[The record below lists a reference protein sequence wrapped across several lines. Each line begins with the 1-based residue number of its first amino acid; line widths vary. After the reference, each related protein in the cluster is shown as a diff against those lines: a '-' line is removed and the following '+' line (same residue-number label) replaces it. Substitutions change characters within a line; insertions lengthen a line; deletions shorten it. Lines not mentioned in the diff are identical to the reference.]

1 MKTSTLLVLTT
12 ISIFLQFTVS
22 AQENQEYESNWP
34 QWRGPLGNGVALNS
48 DPPDTWSETENI
60 RWKIKI
66 PGNAFGTP
74 VIWGKHVF
82 VSTAIQAGN
91 SNVSDGLLQRLTR
104 RIVGTEGATNANRY
118 VALALDR
125 HDGSIIWEN
134 TLREAIP
141 HEGKHQTG
149 SWASAS
155 AVTDG
160 QVVCTFFGSIGLYCL
175 NMNGEQLWSYDF
187 GDMEIRMGFGEGA
200 SPALYGDTIV
210 ITWDHQGESFITA
223 LDKYTGRELWRS
235 ERDEITSWS
244 TPVIVEHNGINQ
256 VITSATN
263 RVRSYDLRD
272 GTLLWDG
279 DGVTLNA
286 IPTPVSEEGIVYLTS
301 GYRGDTLYAVDLDNA
316 SGDITD
322 SESIIW
328 SLDRDTPYVPSPV
341 LYKGILY
348 FTKGNEGILSAFN
361 SKTGQPYYG
370 PQRLP
375 GIRSIYASPVA
386 ANDRLYITSRDG
398 TTAVISAGPSFEVLS
413 ANILDD
419 NFDASPAIAGG
430 ELYLRGH
437 QYLYC
442 IAND

>member
-1 MKTSTLLVLTT
+1 MGQVAL
-12 ISIFLQFTVS
+12 
-22 AQENQEYESNWP
+22 ADDWP

-74 VIWGKHVF
+74 VIWGRHVF

-104 RIVGTEGATNANRY
+104 RIVGTEGATNAHRY

-200 SPALYGDTIV
+200 SPALHGDTIV

-316 SGDITD
+316 SGDITG

-437 QYLYC
+437 QHLYC